1 MSNTS
6 ATPPL
11 GHLII
16 NSQRLLSA
24 SLASNSQMVYE
35 NALLAFKTFRQNYN
49 FPYAWPAPVEHVILF
64 ISYCFDLGYSP
75 STITTYI
82 SGVGFYYKLRNMKD
96 PTAAFII
103 KKMLE
108 GCKRSRPRKDVRAP
122 ITEAILQKICL
133 ILPNICYSPYENY
146 LFRAAYLTAYFGLL
160 RVSELVF
167 TSPIQAQ
174 RPLLFSDV
182 QIVQNPKALVVSIR
196 ASKSNQAGPPT
207 VIRIPLSGHPSM
219 CCVLAVQHYLRIR
232 PPRAQYFFCHAN
244 GAPLTRSQFSG
255 VLSKAIRN
263 LGLPAK
269 LYTSHSFR
277 IGRASDLSFR
287 GVSNDIIKKLGRW
300 RSNAV
305 DGYIRN

>member
-1 MSNTS
+1 MVQLGDNGGQGGHSKEQTSSPTEIPRARSRCRPMSNTS

-24 SLASNSQMVYE
+24 SLASYSKMVYE
-35 NALLAFKTFRQNYN
+35 NALLAFKPFRQNYN

-75 STITTYI
+75 STITSYI
-82 SGVGFYYKLRNMKD
+82 SGVGFYHKLRNMKD

-160 RVSELVF
+160 RVSEIVF

-174 RPLLFSDV
+174 WPLLFFRCPNCTEPKGSGCFH
-182 QIVQNPKALVVSIR
+182 QSLQN
-196 ASKSNQAGPPT
+196 
-207 VIRIPLSGHPSM
+207 
-219 CCVLAVQHYLRIR
+219 
-232 PPRAQYFFCHAN
+232 
-244 GAPLTRSQFSG
+244 
-255 VLSKAIRN
+255 
-263 LGLPAK
+263 
-269 LYTSHSFR
+269 
-277 IGRASDLSFR
+277 
-287 GVSNDIIKKLGRW
+287 
-300 RSNAV
+300 
-305 DGYIRN
+305 